1 MSNGIPVT
9 MTKAIEELRKY
20 RHGLK
25 VMSGGL
31 TISGGEPL
39 MQHRFV
45 AKLFAAAKRDGH
57 PYRARHQR
65 LLRRPAD

>member
-9 MTKAIEELRKY
+9 VARATEQLGKY

-25 VMSGGL
+25 VMNGGL

-45 AKLFAAAKRDGH
+45 VKLLDRG
-57 PYRARHQR
+57 ARR
-65 LLRRPAD
+65 WGSTRRSTPTATTGTA